1 MKIIAHRGLMVGPD
15 PEAENQLDTLDE
27 ALSHG
32 LDVEVDVRL
41 IKGELLIGHQF

>member
-15 PEAENQLDTLDE
+15 PEAENQPDTLDE
-27 ALSHG
+27 ALSYG

-41 IKGELLIGHQF
+41 IRVCVNR